1 MQGRAIETTRRN
13 LNRAYPKTGEEVPIS
28 PRRVMTFKAS
38 NVLKTRILK
47 AHVARK
53 IKLKPQNPAP

>member
-1 MQGRAIETTRRN
+1 
-13 LNRAYPKTGEEVPIS
+13 IS

-47 AHVARK
+47 SHVARK